1 MRERERKRVREKER
15 ERQACVRERYYGG
28 LNIGECPSSA
38 EEGTSFPNP
47 PSPDGDV
54 PLLMIKKKKGV

>member
-1 MRERERKRVREKER
+1 VCVCERERESARARER
-15 ERQACVRERYYGG
+15 EASMCVCERNYGG

-38 EEGTSFPNP
+38 EDGTSFPNP

-54 PLLMIKKKKGV
+54 PLLMI